1 MSPLKTCPQCAE
13 SVQDAARR
21 CRYCQHGFDD
31 HAEGLALNRWIRS
44 HPTIVVSL
52 ATFLYVAF
60 QVHKAGD
67 FEGVTTLEIVHSSSL
82 TSILVG
88 VLMVQLPLELLILT
102 GVTCWWLLAT
112 GAMVHRGHVARR
124 SKPLLLADPRT
135 LPQIVLTVLLLL
147 LFFTSPWLNFALA
160 LAVAVTVAVIARRR
174 RPFTTRF
181 MKWSRRVVVGLVIVL
196 VLWLL
201 ERPTTWVPLE
211 RITIAGN
218 TTLVGYV
225 IAADAQW
232 TTVLSPRWTGR
243 LAPGQN
249 TLRRVPTK
257 EVQTRATCR
266 LSLAEDKIFG
276 RVVRLRAPQLI
287 AAARDGALPAP
298 LTPLCP

>member
-13 SVQDAARR
+13 SIQDAARC
-21 CRYCQHGFDD
+21 CRYCQYGFDD
-31 HAEGLALNRWIRS
+31 HAEGLALNRWVRS

-67 FEGVTTLEIVHSSSL
+67 FEGVTTLEIIHSSSL

-88 VLMVQLPLELLILT
+88 VLLVQLPLELLILT
-102 GVTCWWLLAT
+102 GVACWWLLAT
-112 GAMVHRGHVARR
+112 GAMVHRGYAAKRPR
-124 SKPLLLADPRT
+124 PALLADPRT

-160 LAVAVTVAVIARRR
+160 LTIAVIVAVIARRH
-174 RPFTTRF
+174 RPFAARFTR
-181 MKWSRRVVVGLVIVL
+181 WVSRVVVGLVILL

-211 RITIAGN
+211 RVTITGN

-225 IAADAQW
+225 IAADGQW
-232 TTVLSPRWTGR
+232 TTILSPRWTAR

-257 EVQTRATCR
+257 EVLTRATCR

-276 RVVRLRAPQLI
+276 QVVRLRTPQLI
-287 AAARDGALPAP
+287 AAVRDGALPTP